1 MRDKV
6 KYRLRNKQHVASLD
20 LTLINPKGVHNG
32 ASARYSPCAVK
43 SKRLSRYDA
52 VLIWLRKKCLLRP
65 PKLVHQK
72 YVIQLQTVSKHYQV
86 WRDVANKGT
95 FRRLKEAK
103 EKDMTVVSYLFVC
116 DRKGESLSGGERWIR
131 TIEVVDDRF
140 TVCSLWPLGN
150 LPIFWSW

>member
-1 MRDKV
+1 MIANTHNTP
-6 KYRLRNKQHVASLD
+6 LLSLD
-20 LTLINPKGVHNG
+20 CTGKTRALPR
-32 ASARYSPCAVK
+32 RYTPCAVK

-65 PKLVHQK
+65 SKLVHQK
-72 YVIQLQTVSKHYQV
+72 YVSQLQTVSKHYQV

-103 EKDMTVVSYLFVC
+103 EKDMTIVSYLFVC
-116 DRKGESLSGGERWIR
+116 DRKGESLPGGERWIR